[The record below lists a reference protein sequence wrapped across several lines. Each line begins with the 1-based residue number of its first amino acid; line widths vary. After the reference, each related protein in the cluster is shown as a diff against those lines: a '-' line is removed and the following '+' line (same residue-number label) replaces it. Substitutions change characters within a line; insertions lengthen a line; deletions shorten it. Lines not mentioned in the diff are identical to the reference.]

1 MIDDWEEGRIANSD
15 KQMANLLHQKTLGLF
30 VKTGGVL
37 SRPLLGGLG
46 HIFMLHRVLPVPLR
60 EQWAINR
67 SLAITPEFLERTV
80 RWFREKDYR
89 FVSLDEVHDILL
101 SGRRPR
107 QRFVCLTLD
116 DGYRDNLEYG
126 LPLFQRLEVPVTIYV
141 TNGFPNGTAIP
152 WWYLLEE
159 AVAQAG
165 ALTLG
170 ERQFRWERAAQGKA
184 MYRDIRAA
192 IRQLPRT
199 GHRQALLTAF
209 GKTDGEAT
217 ALCRQ
222 LALSWDEVKQL
233 SQEPLV
239 TIGAH
244 TMNHLSLSALT
255 DEELRAEVLE
265 SKAELERHTGQEVRH
280 FAYPFGGTADA
291 HHREYAMVAR
301 MDFRTATLN
310 VPGNIFAQ
318 QRGHM
323 ECLPRMGLSDSTTQ
337 ERLDHICNGIFHFS
351 HHGFKRTF
359 AP

>member
-1 MIDDWEEGRIANSD
+1 MTD
-15 KQMANLLHQKTLGLF
+15 LLHRKTLGLF
-30 VKTGGVL
+30 VKTEGVL
-37 SRPLLGGLG
+37 SQPLLGGLG
-46 HIFMLHRVLPVPLR
+46 HIFMLHRVLPAALR
-60 EQWAINR
+60 EEWDINR

-80 RWFREKDYR
+80 QWFLGRGYR
-89 FVSLDEVHDILL
+89 FVSLDEVHGILL
-101 SGRRPR
+101 SGKKPKH
-107 QRFVCLTLD
+107 RFVCLTLD
-116 DGYRDNLEYG
+116 DGYRDNLEHG
-126 LPLFQRLEVPVTIYV
+126 LPVFQRLEVPVTIYV

-159 AVAQAG
+159 AVSRPG
-165 ALTLG
+165 EMELG
-170 ERQFRWERAAQGKA
+170 GRHYSWADTAQGRA
-184 MYRDIRAA
+184 VYPDIRRA

-209 GKTDGEAT
+209 GKSDGEVT
-217 ALCRQ
+217 ALCQQ
-222 LALSWDEVKQL
+222 LALSWDEVRQL

-265 SKAELERHTGQEVRH
+265 SKAELERHIGHEVHH

-291 HHREYAMVAR
+291 HHREYAMVAQ
-301 MDFRTATLN
+301 MGFRTATLN
-310 VPGNIFAQ
+310 VPGNVFMQ
-318 QRGHM
+318 QRSHM

-337 ERLDHICNGIFHFS
+337 ERLGHISNGILHFS
-351 HHGFKRTF
+351 NHGFSRTF